1 MITCR
6 RCEKTGHLGADCP
19 EKPKFT
25 CRNCDAEGHG
35 AKDCPVTS
43 PSPPTPPLLPSLSP
57 VCSAGFLPALLFRVW
72 VTVVDK

>member
-35 AKDCPVTS
+35 AKDCPVSS
-43 PSPPTPPLLPSLSP
+43 PFPNYTPPTSLPFPRVLRR
-57 VCSAGFLPALLFRVW
+57 VFAGAFVPCLG
-72 VTVVDK
+72 DGG